1 MYSDCKCKVLSTIGP
16 LIIAFD
22 CFTGAWVTHFQVV
35 HSHDKEY
42 VLNYVAGELFF
53 LDKVFWLSALALSP
67 GELKNVSTGS
77 QVLQTHLRNI

>member
-1 MYSDCKCKVLSTIGP
+1 MYSDCKCKVLSTVGP

-53 LDKVFWLSALALSP
+53 LDKVF
-67 GELKNVSTGS
+67 
-77 QVLQTHLRNI
+77 

>member
-22 CFTGAWVTHFQVV
+22 CFTGAWVTHFEVV

-53 LDKVFWLSALALSP
+53 LDKVF
-67 GELKNVSTGS
+67 
-77 QVLQTHLRNI
+77 